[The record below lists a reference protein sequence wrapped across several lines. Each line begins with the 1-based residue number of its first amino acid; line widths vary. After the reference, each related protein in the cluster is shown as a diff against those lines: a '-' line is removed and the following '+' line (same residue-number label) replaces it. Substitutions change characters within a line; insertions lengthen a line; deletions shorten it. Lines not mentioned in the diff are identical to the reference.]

1 MYSQIL
7 GLGFLV
13 WFLVFCIDGMR
24 VVALALANMIIGGA
38 IFPPF
43 VVMLVMCGWH
53 FAVFL
58 SMGYT
63 MNLSL

>member
-1 MYSQIL
+1 MYSQFL

-13 WFLVFCIDGMR
+13 WFLVFCIDGMC
-24 VVALALANMIIGGA
+24 VVALALANMTIGGA

-53 FAVFL
+53 FAIFL